1 MRGWLGPPASSTPKL
16 SGALEDVEF
25 FVDGPTPSL
34 GVSTGLRGCPLGVI
48 VFPSYLARTK
58 PAMQGTVEATVE
70 GHQSIAEWYS
80 FFGLCGV

>member
-48 VFPSYLARTK
+48 VFSLLPSKDKARN
-58 PAMQGTVEATVE
+58 AGYRR
-70 GHQSIAEWYS
+70 SNS
-80 FFGLCGV
+80 

>member
-1 MRGWLGPPASSTPKL
+1 MVFFPA
-16 SGALEDVEF
+16 
-25 FVDGPTPSL
+25 
-34 GVSTGLRGCPLGVI
+34 
-48 VFPSYLARTK
+48 YLARTK